1 MYESDDDGDCEVTFL
16 LEETMSFDD
25 SDDDGEIEVM
35 FPMEESISFYE
46 GGEKGEDG
54 AEN

>member
-1 MYESDDDGDCEVTFL
+1 
-16 LEETMSFDD
+16 MSFDD